1 MSATKTP
8 LDATAEQPAERPYWR
23 RVQTFVRREGRTT
36 VAQARALEER
46 LPHCDWPAGCHH
58 PDTVFGRSARCV
70 LEIGFGAGENL
81 LALCQAQSDTNFIGL
96 EVHRP
101 GVGQLLH
108 RAHEANVNNLRVSS
122 EDALIFLRER
132 VPAGSLDQIQIWFP
146 DPWHK
151 KRHHKRRII
160 QAAHLDLM
168 ATALKPEGILL
179 VATDWEEY
187 AEWMDAE
194 LSAHDQFQNLA
205 APERFAP
212 RCPDRVL
219 TRFEKRGQRLGH
231 AVFDFRYRRKA

>member
-1 MSATKTP
+1 MSSIEPVADSNDESAP
-8 LDATAEQPAERPYWR
+8 ERPYWR

-36 VAQARALEER
+36 VAQARALQER
-46 LPHCDWPAGCHH
+46 LPLCAWPQGCHA
-58 PDTVFGRSARCV
+58 PASVFGRESRCV

-81 LALCQAQSDTNFIGL
+81 LAQCQAQPDTDFIGL

-108 RAHEANVNNLRVSS
+108 RAFEAGVENLRVSS
-122 EDALIFLRER
+122 ADALIFLRER

-168 ATALKPEGILL
+168 AEALKPQGLLL

-187 AEWMDAE
+187 AQWMDAE
-194 LSAHDQFQNLA
+194 LSAHPRFANLV
-205 APERFAP
+205 APQRFAP
-212 RCPDRVL
+212 RCEDRVL

-231 AVFDFRYRRKA
+231 SVFDFRYQRQA

>member
-1 MSATKTP
+1 MTVTKSSP
-8 LDATAEQPAERPYWR
+8 EMASEPTADRPYWR

-46 LPHCDWPAGCHH
+46 LPLCDWPQGCHL
-58 PDTVFGRSARCV
+58 PARVFGRQAPCV

-81 LALCQAQSDTNFIGL
+81 LAQCQAQPETDFIGL

-108 RAHEANVNNLRVSS
+108 RAHQAGIDNLRVSS

-132 VPAGSLDQIQIWFP
+132 IPAGSLDQIQVWFP

-160 QAAHLDLM
+160 QPAHLDVM
-168 ATALKPEGILL
+168 AEALKPRGLLL

-187 AEWMDAE
+187 AQWMDEA
-194 LSAHDQFQNLA
+194 LSTHPRLTNLA
-205 APERFAP
+205 APQRFAP

-219 TRFEKRGQRLGH
+219 TRFERRGQRLGH
-231 AVFDFRYRRKA
+231 DVFDFRYQRKD